1 MDWLFFAI
9 RTATMFIL
17 SSALWY
23 VWRVRKL
30 NLRRNP
36 EIVEEANKKRIA
48 SGKPPLIAEEMRCL
62 LRRQMALQSLLFGF
76 FATIGLTLG
85 YILVDWAATRF
96 FG

>member
-1 MDWLFFAI
+1 MDWLLFALRAAI
-9 RTATMFIL
+9 MFSL

-23 VWRVRKL
+23 VWHVRKL

-62 LRRQMALQSLLFGF
+62 LRRQMALQSLFFGF

-85 YILVDWAATRF
+85 YILVDWGIARF

>member
-1 MDWLFFAI
+1 MDCLFFAI
-9 RTATMFIL
+9 RTAIMFIL

-30 NLRRNP
+30 NLRRNL
-36 EIVEEANKKRIA
+36 EIVEKANKKRIA
-48 SGKPPLIAEEMRCL
+48 SGKPPLIPEDMRCL
-62 LRRQMALQSLLFGF
+62 LRRQMALQSLFFGF

-85 YILVDWAATRF
+85 YILVDLAIARF

>member
-1 MDWLFFAI
+1 MDWLLFAI
-9 RTATMFIL
+9 RTAIMFGL

-23 VWRVRKL
+23 VWHVRKL

-62 LRRQMALQSLLFGF
+62 LRRQMALQSLFFGF

-85 YILVDWAATRF
+85 YILVDWGIARF